1 MKEKKVGFASGLGFI
16 MAAAGS
22 AVGLGNLWGF
32 PYKTA
37 KNGGAAFVLIYIA
50 CVLLIGFITMLTEIY
65 IGKRAHANAV
75 TAFKKIDKRIGWMG
89 MIAVVIPLFI
99 PCYYSV
105 LGGWTLKYAVNSF
118 SGNAGIIGTFSV
130 NTFEVIAFTA
140 VFVVAALAIIAAGV
154 ESGIEKMSKILMPI
168 LFVILCGIVV
178 YSLNLGDG
186 VKEGLAFYLKPDFS
200 NVTFTAVLSAMGQ
213 AFYSLSLG
221 MGIMIAYG
229 SYTNNE
235 INIVK
240 STAMVCFFDT
250 VVALLAGLAIFPAVA
265 HFDPS
270 LLDGSKGVALMY
282 IILPEVFESMGFIGK
297 ILSFAFFSMVTIAA
311 LTSIMSLYEVCT
323 QFVIQKFHFN
333 RKLSAFVVGVICLA
347 VSVPVGISLGHV
359 AILEESSPTLFGLD
373 WLTFFDEVTNT
384 VLMPVCALLGCIAVG
399 WIIKP
404 ENAIREIEEGGTPIH
419 GTLGSLYSV
428 FVKYITPLLIL
439 IIEIG
444 GVMGEFKSGNP
455 AVVYFA
461 YGLVAVCIVVYFLFF
476 MNGETGTNA
485 DEKLKS

>member
-1 MKEKKVGFASGLGFI
+1 
-16 MAAAGS
+16 
-22 AVGLGNLWGF
+22 
-32 PYKTA
+32 
-37 KNGGAAFVLIYIA
+37 
-50 CVLLIGFITMLTEIY
+50 
-65 IGKRAHANAV
+65 
-75 TAFKKIDKRIGWMG
+75 
-89 MIAVVIPLFI
+89 
-99 PCYYSV
+99 
-105 LGGWTLKYAVNSF
+105 
-118 SGNAGIIGTFSV
+118 
-130 NTFEVIAFTA
+130 
-140 VFVVAALAIIAAGV
+140 
-154 ESGIEKMSKILMPI
+154 
-168 LFVILCGIVV
+168 
-178 YSLNLGDG
+178 
-186 VKEGLAFYLKPDFS
+186 
-200 NVTFTAVLSAMGQ
+200 
-213 AFYSLSLG
+213 
-221 MGIMIAYG
+221 
-229 SYTNNE
+229 
-235 INIVK
+235 
-240 STAMVCFFDT
+240 
-250 VVALLAGLAIFPAVA
+250 
-265 HFDPS
+265 
-270 LLDGSKGVALMY
+270 MY